1 MVEELYT
8 PEQLAQM
15 HDSLWQCVLQFAN
28 LSAAQERNR
37 IARDLHDSLGHA
49 LTALNFQLQTAK
61 KLCKFDPTQAQEF
74 LNEAHRLVGIATQE
88 VRQSVK
94 ALRSDTSESDS
105 LETLVN
111 FLVHDFQQT
120 TGILPEVEIN
130 LPIKLSSH
138 LITPVYRII
147 QEALNNSRKYAQAT
161 EVKINIWVNSTG
173 LHFTIK
179 DNGRGFNPENISGG
193 YGLRGMQER
202 VAVLQGHLELKSQ
215 PGAGCCIAVKI
226 PMQIYRISEAVVQNE
241 DEYSE
246 VDLETQKTS
255 LISQAQEYKNP
266 PIYLTSKM
274 RCILK
279 TSTLETSIP
288 EISITQE
295 DISIPHSPLPTPHS
309 SLQVKIGEWQP
320 LNLDEWQNTGFVY
333 KSKSPLIDIPSKNV
347 EIRSKK

>member
-49 LTALNFQLQTAK
+49 LTALNFQLQTAI

-105 LETLVN
+105 LETLLN

-161 EVKINIWVNSTG
+161 KVKIHIWVNSTG
-173 LHFTIK
+173 LHFTIE
-179 DNGRGFNPENISGG
+179 DNGRGFNPENVSGG

-215 PGAGCCIAVKI
+215 PGAGCCIAVEI
-226 PMQIYRISEAVVQNE
+226 PMQIYNIPEAVVQNE
-241 DEYSE
+241 DEYSQ
-246 VDLETQKTS
+246 VNIQPTLEIQETN
-255 LISQAQEYKNP
+255 LISQEYENP
-266 PIYLTSKM
+266 SIYINSKM

-279 TSTLETSIP
+279 TSIQ

-295 DISIPHSPLPTPHS
+295 DIPTTNSPFPTPNS
-309 SLQVKIGEWQP
+309 PIQVKIGEWQP

-333 KSKSPLIDIPSKNV
+333 ESKSPLIDIPSKNV
-347 EIRSKK
+347 ETHPRM